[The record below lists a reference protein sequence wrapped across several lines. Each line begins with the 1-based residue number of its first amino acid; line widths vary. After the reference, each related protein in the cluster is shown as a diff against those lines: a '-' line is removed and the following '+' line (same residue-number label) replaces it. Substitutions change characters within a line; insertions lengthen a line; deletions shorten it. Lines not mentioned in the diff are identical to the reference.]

1 MRVVVSPTFEQI
13 TLEQARLQ
21 CRIDDDFEDRLLGVW
36 ITAAREHAEQYTQ
49 RALATQTLA
58 IEPEC
63 WPWPLHRYG
72 AELPGG
78 VVQSIKS
85 VTYVDPEGAIQTL
98 PANQYVLFA
107 KAVPARWGLVA
118 GADRPQVRPGPE
130 SMELQYVAGYSAGE
144 CPAGIV
150 AAMLLCIAYWY
161 ENRGDSLLQGAPTD
175 IPASAMSLLRP
186 WRISPGF

>member
-1 MRVVVSPTFEQI
+1 MRVVVPPTFEQI
-13 TLEQARLQ
+13 TLEEARLQ

-58 IEPEC
+58 IDPGC
-63 WPWPLHRYG
+63 WPWTYG
-72 AELPGG
+72 FRAELPGG
-78 VVQSIKS
+78 VVQSITS
-85 VTYVDPEGAIQTL
+85 ITYTDPEGASQTL
-98 PANQYVLFA
+98 PADQYVLFA
-107 KAVPARWGLVA
+107 KTLPAHWGLVV

-130 SMELQYVAGYSAGE
+130 SMEVQYVAGYAAGA

-161 ENRGDSLLQGAPTD
+161 ENRGDTLLQGAPAD
-175 IPASAMSLLRP
+175 IPASAMALLRP